1 MGLGVKPNLDFV
13 ITIQSF
19 VDIAIMTIAI
29 VQDMATWFQWH
40 QRHQS
45 AVHSCLMM
53 CSSSTKMLE
62 LMLLQERF

>member
-29 VQDMATWFQWH
+29 VQDMAT
-40 QRHQS
+40 
-45 AVHSCLMM
+45 
-53 CSSSTKMLE
+53 
-62 LMLLQERF
+62 